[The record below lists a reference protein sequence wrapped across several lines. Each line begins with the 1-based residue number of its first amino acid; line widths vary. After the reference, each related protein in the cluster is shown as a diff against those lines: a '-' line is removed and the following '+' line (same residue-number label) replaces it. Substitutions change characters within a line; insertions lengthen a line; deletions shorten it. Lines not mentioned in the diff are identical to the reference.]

1 MDETIYNRIVSVL
14 TKKFGIATI
23 ALGPEVQFGELELD
37 SLTRTEFI
45 IVLEQELSV
54 RFQEAE
60 TTLHTTLAELVNML
74 QTKGA
79 KV

>member
-1 MDETIYNRIVSVL
+1 MDPILYNRVMAVL
-14 TKKFGIATI
+14 TKKFGLSAS

-60 TTLHTTLAELVNML
+60 TTLYTTLAELVNML
-74 QTKGA
+74 QAKGA
-79 KV
+79 RV